1 MTDPHE
7 IANVCGIDGIR
18 WMMEKTKNL
27 PIDVY
32 IMISSCVPATPF
44 DESAYTLNSEDVEKC
59 FKLDNTD
66 RILGLA
72 EMMNYPGVING
83 DPEVLAK
90 IKLTKYLGKRVDGH
104 APGLS
109 GEALVKYISAG
120 IESDHECSTLAE
132 AIEKLE
138 VAKKLN
144 QEFYIMI
151 REGTAAKN
159 LEALAELMN
168 KDEYKEFLCFA
179 TDDKHPEEL
188 YRDGHIDY
196 IIRKAISLGVKPEDA
211 YVTASYNTAK
221 YFRLLDKVGSIEVG
235 KNADLV
241 LLDDIENC
249 NIVEVYK
256 KGKLMTDEV
265 LNNWKPNVLAQD
277 LDEKV

>member
-1 MTDPHE
+1 
-7 IANVCGIDGIR
+7 
-18 WMMEKTKNL
+18 MMEKTKNL

-59 FKLDNTD
+59 FKLDNTG

-90 IKLTKYLGKRVDGH
+90 IKLSRDLGKRVDGH

-120 IESDHECSTLAE
+120 IESDHECSTLEE

-151 REGTAAKN
+151 REGTAARN

-168 KDEYKEFLCFA
+168 KDEYKNSDYFVDAVKMARKYEKSHDKLIIVAGACQSNYEEIIKAGANFA
-179 TDDKHPEEL
+179 SSPKRINIHALDPA
-188 YRDGHIDY
+188 
-196 IIRKAISLGVKPEDA
+196 IIASSISLSLKNKPIDLLNILSKTKYGPDGIGGLVTTGTM
-211 YVTASYNTAK
+211 YVGYP
-221 YFRLLDKVGSIEVG
+221 R
-235 KNADLV
+235 
-241 LLDDIENC
+241 
-249 NIVEVYK
+249 
-256 KGKLMTDEV
+256 
-265 LNNWKPNVLAQD
+265 
-277 LDEKV
+277 